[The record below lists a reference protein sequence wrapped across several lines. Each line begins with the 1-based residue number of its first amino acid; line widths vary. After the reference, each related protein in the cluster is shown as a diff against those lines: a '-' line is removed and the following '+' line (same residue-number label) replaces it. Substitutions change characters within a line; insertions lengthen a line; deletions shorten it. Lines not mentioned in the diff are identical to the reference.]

1 LRNEQQNH
9 QQTKQERN
17 NYRGQAEQARN
28 QLNNHICPVSVC
40 LHHDYQE
47 IKEKNQVLEKT
58 VSFLEK
64 DIHNKEQQIIQK
76 LITDLELIN
85 LDENAN
91 VEQVIE
97 TIRELINKPPITNI
111 EYKGN

>member
-1 LRNEQQNH
+1 
-9 QQTKQERN
+9 
-17 NYRGQAEQARN
+17 
-28 QLNNHICPVSVC
+28 
-40 LHHDYQE
+40 
-47 IKEKNQVLEKT
+47 
-58 VSFLEK
+58 LEK
-64 DIHNKEQQIIQK
+64 DIHNKETQIIQK

-97 TIRELINKPPITNI
+97 TIRHLINKPPITNI